1 MSFHIQRLFE
11 VELSSVNVLRAPFS
25 APSGTQSFP
34 FWCLALRL
42 TTPVCSH
49 PVRAQASISGHPGM
63 TVGGVPNRSS
73 LEVSEVRSLLCH
85 PLHVFA
91 HHLSL
96 PMRNSSETTAFMSS
110 SCFYFF
116 VDTPPSWTN
125 IQHIFSALEFDTW
138 KSHESCSERLRGD
151 TDCRDLIFNQKLCF
165 PCKAVL
171 QWHME
176 DSKMTQHF
184 QTWTRPLLQ
193 KGSIIW
199 FSAKS
204 LFGKANVH
212 LSVTLETTMSPGA
225 DSTVAKSIPGSNISS
240 LSSKYYSLAACFSSK
255 YNH

>member
-1 MSFHIQRLFE
+1 MT
-11 VELSSVNVLRAPFS
+11 LSKMCWP
-25 APSGTQSFP
+25 T
-34 FWCLALRL
+34 C
-42 TTPVCSH
+42 
-49 PVRAQASISGHPGM
+49 ASTADKGS
-63 TVGGVPNRSS
+63 SS

-193 KGSIIW
+193 KGSICQQARKNNFI
-199 FSAKS
+199 FSFDWVFWTGY
-204 LFGKANVH
+204 LFK
-212 LSVTLETTMSPGA
+212 
-225 DSTVAKSIPGSNISS
+225 K
-240 LSSKYYSLAACFSSK
+240 K
-255 YNH
+255 